1 MGIQLAYKR
10 TEKAVRNSIR
20 PLLVPG
26 AIRALRNAAGRLN
39 SVEEAVALAF
49 DFRWL
54 RIKIAPL
61 QVRSE
66 ITQLL
71 KLLASR
77 PPSTLLEI
85 GTCKG
90 GTFFLFSRVA
100 SPEAMLV
107 SLDLP
112 PAPSGLGYV
121 PWQGRLFRSFARERQ
136 HIELVLADS
145 RQEQT
150 VDRVR
155 RLLNG
160 RSVDFLFIDGGH
172 SYDCVKSDFN
182 LYSSL
187 VADDGL
193 IALHDIVPGPPDVVG
208 GVPQFWQ
215 EVKQQQH
222 VKEFVESWSQGACGI
237 GVIENR
243 GAPPNKS

>member
-1 MGIQLAYKR
+1 MAIQFSYR
-10 TEKAVRNSIR
+10 RIEKAVRNSIR

-26 AIRALRNAAGRLN
+26 AIRALRTAAGRLN

-54 RIKIAPL
+54 RIQIVPA

-71 KLLASR
+71 KLLAHR
-77 PPSTLLEI
+77 PPMTVLEI
-85 GTCKG
+85 GTYKG

-100 SPEAMLV
+100 SPEAVLV

-112 PAPSGLGYV
+112 QDPSGVGYAQ
-121 PWQGRLFRSFARERQ
+121 WQGRLFRSFARERQ
-136 HIELVLADS
+136 RIELVLADS

-150 VDRVR
+150 VERVR
-155 RLLNG
+155 QLLNG
-160 RSVDFLFIDGGH
+160 RSVDFLFIDGDH
-172 SYDCVKSDFN
+172 AYESVKNDFN
-182 LYSSL
+182 LYSPL
-187 VADDGL
+187 VADDGV
-193 IALHDIVPGPPDVVG
+193 IAFHDIVPGLPSLVG

-215 EVKQQQH
+215 EVKRQYH
-222 VKEFVESWSQGACGI
+222 VKEFVESWSQGAYGI

-243 GAPPNKS
+243 GAPPSKS

>member
-10 TEKAVRNSIR
+10 IEKAVRNSIR
-20 PLLVPG
+20 PLLVRG
-26 AIRALRNAAGRLN
+26 AIRSLRNAAGRLN

-77 PPSTLLEI
+77 PPTTVLEI
-85 GTCKG
+85 GTRKG

-112 PAPSGLGYV
+112 PTPTGLGYV

-136 HIELVLADS
+136 QIELVLADS

-150 VDRVR
+150 VEQVR

-172 SYDCVKSDFN
+172 GYDCVKSDFN
-182 LYSSL
+182 LYSPL
-187 VADDGL
+187 VADDGV
-193 IALHDIVPGPPDVVG
+193 IAIHDIVPGPPDVVG

-215 EVKQQQH
+215 EAKQQHH

-243 GAPPNKS
+243 GASPNKS

>member
-1 MGIQLAYKR
+1 MAIQFSYQR
-10 TEKAVRNSIR
+10 IEQAVRNSIR
-20 PLLVPG
+20 PLLAPG

-54 RIKIAPL
+54 RIQIAPS

-77 PPSTLLEI
+77 PPMTVLEI
-85 GTCKG
+85 GTYKG

-112 PAPSGLGYV
+112 RDPSGLGYA
-121 PWQGRLFRSFARERQ
+121 PWQGRLFRSFALERQ
-136 HIELVLADS
+136 RIELVLADS
-145 RQEQT
+145 HQERTVEQVRQ
-150 VDRVR
+150 
-155 RLLNG
+155 LLNG
-160 RSVDFLFIDGGH
+160 RSVDFLFIDGDHG
-172 SYDCVKSDFN
+172 YDGVKNDFN
-182 LYSSL
+182 LYSPL
-187 VADDGL
+187 VADDGV
-193 IALHDIVPGPPDVVG
+193 IAFHDIVPGLPDRVG

-215 EVKQQQH
+215 EMKRKHH
-222 VKEFVESWSQGACGI
+222 VKEFVESWSQGAFGI
-237 GVIENR
+237 GVIENK
-243 GAPPNKS
+243 GTVPDNF